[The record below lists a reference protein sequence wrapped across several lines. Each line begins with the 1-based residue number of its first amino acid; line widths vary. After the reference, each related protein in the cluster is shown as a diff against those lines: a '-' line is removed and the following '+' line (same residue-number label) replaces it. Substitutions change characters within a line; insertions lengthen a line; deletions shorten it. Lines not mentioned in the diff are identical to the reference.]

1 MLLLVVVTL
10 LTTTLTLASGQ
21 VGLLR
26 QKVADEDG
34 ECKLE
39 ESVGNV
45 SKMNI

>member
-1 MLLLVVVTL
+1 MLLVVATL

-34 ECKLE
+34 EGKLK

-45 SKMNI
+45 SKMSV

>member
-1 MLLLVVVTL
+1 MLLLVATL

-45 SKMNI
+45 SKMSV

>member
-1 MLLLVVVTL
+1 MLLLVATL
-10 LTTTLTLASGQ
+10 LTTTLTLALGQ

-34 ECKLE
+34 EGKLK

-45 SKMNI
+45 SKMSV

>member
-1 MLLLVVVTL
+1 MLLLVATL
-10 LTTTLTLASGQ
+10 LTTTLALAAGQ

-34 ECKLE
+34 EGKLK

>member
-1 MLLLVVVTL
+1 MLLVVATL
-10 LTTTLTLASGQ
+10 LTTTLALASGQ

-34 ECKLE
+34 EGKLK

-45 SKMNI
+45 SKMSV

>member
-1 MLLLVVVTL
+1 MLLVVATL

-39 ESVGNV
+39 ESV